1 MKYSPI
7 FGAALQN
14 FIRSLAGYCLVTYLL
29 QVRDRHNANIMI
41 QDDGSLFHI
50 DFGFIFGDSPGF
62 NMNFESAPFKFTK
75 EYVDLMGGLE
85 SSMFR
90 SFQDIFVDGYLALAR
105 HQEEIIAVVKLFY
118 GDKRKNVAES
128 IRNRLHLRNR
138 AEITQLIRDSY
149 ENRQTRMYD
158 WFQLKSNNI
167 HF

>member
-1 MKYSPI
+1 MVLSFCFNRSHGYI
-7 FGAALQN
+7 FEFIMLLICFFVLAYTVHSLQ
-14 FIRSLAGYCLVTYLL
+14 
-29 QVRDRHNANIMI
+29 
-41 QDDGSLFHI
+41 
-50 DFGFIFGDSPGF
+50 
-62 NMNFESAPFKFTK
+62 
-75 EYVDLMGGLE
+75 
-85 SSMFR
+85 
-90 SFQDIFVDGYLALAR
+90 GYLALAR